1 MQASTRFNAE
11 RSSAKSEDDDDAV
24 CSVAVERREPSRS
37 VQSISGDEH
46 TSDPISRGVRRPSPF
61 TEGERELIAAYVSG
75 LNRCRYCHG
84 VHSATA
90 EVLGIKPELVDSRLD
105 IDTAGVDPKMR
116 PVLRYA
122 RKLTEQPSS
131 LTQADADA
139 IFAEGWE
146 EAALYYTVAVT
157 ALFNFMNR
165 LVEGMGIE
173 LDPSYVKP
181 ASERLARRGYLPLID
196 MISRQR

>member
-1 MQASTRFNAE
+1 MMTMPFVRSLSKGASLLDLFKAFPET
-11 RSSAKSEDDDDAV
+11 
-24 CSVAVERREPSRS
+24 
-37 VQSISGDEH
+37 SIPLIQFHEALL
-46 TSDPISRGVRRPSPF
+46 RRPSPF

-105 IDTAGVDPKMR
+105 IDTAGVDPKVR

-173 LDPSYVKP
+173 LCLGGQ
-181 ASERLARRGYLPLID
+181 RRRGR
-196 MISRQR
+196 SRPPEAREYARGNDQANSRLGPSRVVDA